1 MNLIEANLDKLVGLC
16 RKHKVAKLFVFGSI
30 TTDKFNK
37 DSDIDL
43 IVDFEAVDLYNYANN
58 YFDLKYSLE
67 ALFKR
72 EVDLLEE
79 KAIKNP
85 FFRKAIDTQKKLIY
99 GGGTAGLAI

>member
-1 MNLIEANLDKLVGLC
+1 MNLIESNIDKLVDLC
-16 RKHKVAKLFVFGSI
+16 KKHKVAKLFAFGSI
-30 TTDKFNK
+30 ITDRFNK

-43 IVDFEAVDLYNYANN
+43 VVDFEEVDLDDYADN
-58 YFDLKYSLE
+58 YFDLKFSLE

-85 FFRKAIDTQKKLIY
+85 FFRKSVDAKKKLIY
-99 GGGTAGLAI
+99 G